1 MGRSPAC
8 LPSVCR
14 SCGTT
19 QASGTRQR
27 TFASNA
33 YANIAPFRLP
43 RSRAARSIDIMIFRS
58 RADQPMR
65 HDARVLFALAG
76 AIALIVFL
84 IDAFTPLDIA
94 IAVLYVVVVL
104 LVSSTTSRLATILTA
119 WSCVALTVIAFF
131 MSHDEHYSVGA
142 IARCAVSLLAI
153 ATTSVLASRNQKN
166 TATLREQ
173 VQLLDLTHDAIVVY
187 DMNDLITF
195 WNHGAE
201 EVYGWTAQQAIG
213 QSIHELTQ
221 THSSVPLDE
230 IRIEMLRSG
239 RWHGE
244 LQRVRNDGTA
254 VVISSRMALWRDA
267 KGKPRAVLATNNDV
281 TVRKQMEGELQRQ
294 KDELRATID
303 TIPGMV
309 WSSSSDGR
317 LSFIN
322 RRWNELGVT
331 LAENG
336 GDIWRSIVHP
346 DDYAAVQHA
355 WHEAIAT
362 GAPFENVSRI
372 RRSDGVYRW
381 MHIGAEPLR
390 DKGDNILRWYGVN
403 TDIEERKQAEQ
414 ALARSE
420 AFLSD
425 AQRLSRTGTIATKL
439 PEGEMWWSDE
449 TYQIFGYSKLVT
461 PGFHLILERSH
472 PEDIALV
479 RHAYHQS
486 LAGAP
491 IVDVEH
497 RLAMPDGRIKYVH
510 YVARLAAPQ
519 SAHPEYV
526 GALMDVTERRVSQEA
541 LDRSTAEL
549 ARVTRVTM
557 LGELA
562 ATIAHEV
569 TQPLAA
575 IVTCGDA
582 AQRWLN
588 RPQPD
593 LKEVGQSINQM
604 IRDARHASDVI
615 RQIRSMAQKR
625 DPSHT
630 MLDLNGIVRD
640 SIELVRRELDG
651 HRVEV
656 DADYACPPLQVCADR
671 VQLQQVIINLIMNG
685 MQAMSGI
692 TGRPRK
698 LWIRTHRFDARHAQ
712 VLVEDSG
719 TGISAENAGRLF
731 NAFFTTK
738 AEGMGMGLSICR
750 SIVEA
755 HGGRIWAE
763 SEEGRGA
770 VLQFTLPLDE
780 EICREQ

>member
-1 MGRSPAC
+1 M
-8 LPSVCR
+8 CR
-14 SCGTT
+14 SCGTR
-19 QASGTRQR
+19 QGSGARQR
-27 TFASNA
+27 TFAWNA
-33 YANIAPFRLP
+33 YANIAPFRSP
-43 RSRAARSIDIMIFRS
+43 PSRAARSIVVMIFRS
-58 RADQPMR
+58 RAGEPLR
-65 HDARVLFALAG
+65 HDARVLSVLA
-76 AIALIVFL
+76 AVIALVVFL

-104 LVSSTTSRLATILTA
+104 LVASTGSRPAAILTA
-119 WSCVALTVIAFF
+119 WSCAALTVIAFA
-131 MSHDEHYSVGA
+131 MSHDEHYSGGA
-142 IARCAVSLLAI
+142 LARCAVSLLAI
-153 ATTSVLASRNQKN
+153 ATTSVLALRNQKN
-166 TATLREQ
+166 TATLQEQ
-173 VQLLDLTHDAIVVY
+173 LQLLDLTHDAIVVY

-201 EVYGWTAQQAIG
+201 ALYGWTAQQAIG
-213 QSIHELTQ
+213 QPIHELTQ
-221 THSSVPLDE
+221 THSSVSLDE
-230 IRIEMLRSG
+230 IRSEMLRSG
-239 RWHGE
+239 RWQGE
-244 LQRVRNDGTA
+244 LQRVRNDGTT
-254 VVISSRMALWRDA
+254 VIISSRWALWRDA
-267 KGKPRAVLATNNDV
+267 KGKPRAVLATNNDI

-303 TIPGMV
+303 AIPGMV

-331 LAENG
+331 LADND

-346 DDYAAVQHA
+346 DDYPAAQHA
-355 WHEAIAT
+355 WNQAIAT
-362 GAPFENVSRI
+362 GMPFENVSRI

-390 DKGDNILRWYGVN
+390 DHAGNILRWYGVN

-414 ALARSE
+414 ALERSE

-425 AQRLSRTGTIATKL
+425 AQRLSRTGSIATKL
-439 PEGEMWWSDE
+439 PDGEMWWSDE
-449 TYQIFGYSKLVT
+449 TYQIFDYAKHVT
-461 PGFHLILERSH
+461 PTFRLILERSH

-479 RHAYHQS
+479 RQAYQQS
-486 LAGAP
+486 LAGAQF
-491 IVDVEH
+491 VDIEH
-497 RLAMPDGRIKYVH
+497 RLAMPDGSVKYVH
-510 YVARLAAPQ
+510 YVAHLAASQ

-526 GALMDVTERRVSQEA
+526 GALMDVTEGRVAQEA

-549 ARVTRVTM
+549 AHVTRVTM

-562 ATIAHEV
+562 ASIAHEV

-582 AQRWLN
+582 ALRWMN
-588 RPQPD
+588 RPQID

-604 IRDARHASDVI
+604 IRDARRASDVI
-615 RQIRSMAQKR
+615 RQIRAMAQKR
-625 DPSHT
+625 DPSQAI
-630 MLDLNGIVRD
+630 LDLNAIVRE

-656 DADYACPPLQVCADR
+656 DADYACPPPQVCADR
-671 VQLQQVIINLIMNG
+671 VQLQQVIINLVMNG
-685 MQAMSGI
+685 VQAMSGI
-692 TGRPRK
+692 TGRPRE
-698 LWIRTHRFDARHAQ
+698 LRIRTRRFDARHAQ
-712 VLVEDSG
+712 VVIEDSG
-719 TGISAENAGRLF
+719 TGISEENAGRLF

-763 SEEGRGA
+763 SQEGKGA
-770 VLQFTLPLDE
+770 VLQFILPLDE
-780 EICREQ
+780 GICHEQ

>member
-1 MGRSPAC
+1 M
-8 LPSVCR
+8 CR
-14 SCGTT
+14 SCGTR
-19 QASGTRQR
+19 QGSGARQQ
-27 TFASNA
+27 TFAWNA
-33 YANIAPFRLP
+33 YANIAPFRP
-43 RSRAARSIDIMIFRS
+43 PPSRAARSIVVMIFRS
-58 RADQPMR
+58 RAGEPLR
-65 HDARVLFALAG
+65 HDARVLSVLA
-76 AIALIVFL
+76 AVIALVVFL

-104 LVSSTTSRLATILTA
+104 LVASTGSRPAAILTA
-119 WSCVALTVIAFF
+119 WSCAALTVIAFA
-131 MSHDEHYSVGA
+131 MSHDEHYSGGA
-142 IARCAVSLLAI
+142 MARCAVSLLAI
-153 ATTSVLASRNQKN
+153 ATTSVLALRNQKN

-173 VQLLDLTHDAIVVY
+173 LQLLDLTHDAIVVY

-201 EVYGWTAQQAIG
+201 ALYGWTAQQAIG
-213 QSIHELTQ
+213 QPIHELTQ
-221 THSSVPLDE
+221 THSSVSLDE
-230 IRIEMLRSG
+230 IRSEMLRSG
-239 RWHGE
+239 RWQGE
-244 LQRVRNDGTA
+244 LQRVRNDGTT
-254 VVISSRMALWRDA
+254 VIISSRWALWRDA
-267 KGKPRAVLATNNDV
+267 KGKPRAVLATNNDI

-303 TIPGMV
+303 AIPGMV

-331 LAENG
+331 LADND

-346 DDYAAVQHA
+346 DDYPAAQHA
-355 WHEAIAT
+355 WNQAIAT
-362 GAPFENVSRI
+362 GMPFENVSRI

-390 DKGDNILRWYGVN
+390 DHAGNILRWYGVN

-414 ALARSE
+414 ALERSE

-425 AQRLSRTGTIATKL
+425 AQRLSRTGSIATKL
-439 PEGEMWWSDE
+439 PDGEMWWSDE
-449 TYQIFGYSKLVT
+449 TYQIFDYAKHVT
-461 PGFHLILERSH
+461 PTFRLILERSH

-479 RHAYHQS
+479 RQAYQQS

-491 IVDVEH
+491 FVDIEH
-497 RLAMPDGRIKYVH
+497 RLAMPDGSVKYVH
-510 YVARLAAPQ
+510 YVAHLAASQ

-526 GALMDVTERRVSQEA
+526 GALMDVTEGRVAQEA

-549 ARVTRVTM
+549 AHVTRVTM

-562 ATIAHEV
+562 ASIAHEV

-582 AQRWLN
+582 ALRWMN
-588 RPQPD
+588 RPQID

-604 IRDARHASDVI
+604 IRDARRASDVI
-615 RQIRSMAQKR
+615 RQIRAMAQKR
-625 DPSHT
+625 DPSQAI
-630 MLDLNGIVRD
+630 LDLNAIVRE

-656 DADYACPPLQVCADR
+656 DADYACPPPQVCADR
-671 VQLQQVIINLIMNG
+671 VQLQQVIINLVMNG
-685 MQAMSGI
+685 VQAMSGI
-692 TGRPRK
+692 TGRPRE
-698 LWIRTHRFDARHAQ
+698 LRIRTRRFDARHAQ
-712 VLVEDSG
+712 VVIEDSG
-719 TGISAENAGRLF
+719 TGISEENAGRLF

-763 SEEGRGA
+763 SQEGKGA
-770 VLQFTLPLDE
+770 VLQFILPLDE
-780 EICREQ
+780 GTCHEQ